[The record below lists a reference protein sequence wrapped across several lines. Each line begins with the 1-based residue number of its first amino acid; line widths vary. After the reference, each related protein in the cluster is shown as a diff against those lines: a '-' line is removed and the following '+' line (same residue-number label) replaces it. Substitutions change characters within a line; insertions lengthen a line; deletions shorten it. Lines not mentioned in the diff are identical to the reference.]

1 LNLIVFTCNGL
12 ISSPADADE
21 YVVVD
26 LSRGVVV
33 IGPFRVRAE
42 DYGVSKIAKAV
53 SRVKLMGLDLDGLV
67 VSRIGLKGLEMA
79 SGLGLKVFK
88 AEGTLEELISGSVE
102 IREVTI
108 NTVDHYCKCCGL
120 APDVT
125 GLKA

>member
-1 LNLIVFTCNGL
+1 MIVFTCNGL

-53 SRVKLMGLDLDGLV
+53 SRVKLMGLGLDGLV

-88 AEGTLEELISGSVE
+88 VEGTLEELISGSVE

-120 APDVT
+120 APDVM

>member
-1 LNLIVFTCNGL
+1 LIVFTCNGL

-88 AEGTLEELISGSVE
+88 VEGTLEELISGSVE

-120 APDVT
+120 APDVM

>member
-67 VSRIGLKGLEMA
+67 VSRIGLKGLEMV

-120 APDVT
+120 APDVM

>member
-1 LNLIVFTCNGL
+1 LIVFTCNGL

-53 SRVKLMGLDLDGLV
+53 SRVKLMGLGLDGLV

-88 AEGTLEELISGSVE
+88 VEGTLEELISGSVE

-120 APDVT
+120 APDVM

>member
-1 LNLIVFTCNGL
+1 MIVFTCNGL

-33 IGPFRVRAE
+33 MGPFRVRAE

-67 VSRIGLKGLEMA
+67 VSRIGLRGLEMA
-79 SGLGLKVFK
+79 RELGLKVFR
-88 AEGTLEELISGSVE
+88 ASGALEELINGSL
-102 IREVTI
+102 EVGEVAVSD
-108 NTVDHYCKCCGL
+108 VDRHCRCCGL
-120 APDVT
+120 AST
-125 GLKA
+125 T

>member
-1 LNLIVFTCNGL
+1 LIVFTCNGL

-33 IGPFRVRAE
+33 MGPFRVRAE

-88 AEGTLEELISGSVE
+88 VEGTLEELISGSVE

-120 APDVT
+120 APDVM

>member
-88 AEGTLEELISGSVE
+88 VEGTLGELISGSVE

>member
-1 LNLIVFTCNGL
+1 MIVFTCNGL

-79 SGLGLKVFK
+79 RELGLKVFK
-88 AEGTLEELISGSVE
+88 AEGTLGELISGSVE

-120 APDVT
+120 APDVMS
-125 GLKA
+125 LKA

>member
-1 LNLIVFTCNGL
+1 MNLIVFTCNGL

-79 SGLGLKVFK
+79 RELGLKVFK
-88 AEGTLEELISGSVE
+88 ASGALEELINGGL
-102 IREVTI
+102 EVGEVAVSD
-108 NTVDHYCKCCGL
+108 VDRHCRCCGL
-120 APDVT
+120 AST
-125 GLKA
+125 T

>member
-1 LNLIVFTCNGL
+1 LIVFTCNGL

-67 VSRIGLKGLEMA
+67 ISRIGLKGLEMA
-79 SGLGLKVFK
+79 SGLELKAFK
-88 AEGTLEELISGSVE
+88 AEGTLGELISGSVE

-108 NTVDHYCKCCGL
+108 NTVDHYCKRCGL
-120 APDVT
+120 APDVK

>member
-1 LNLIVFTCNGL
+1 M
-12 ISSPADADE
+12 
-21 YVVVD
+21 
-26 LSRGVVV
+26 
-33 IGPFRVRAE
+33 GPFRVRAE

-88 AEGTLEELISGSVE
+88 VEGTLEELISGSVE

-120 APDVT
+120 APDVMS
-125 GLKA
+125 LKA

>member
-1 LNLIVFTCNGL
+1 LIVFTCNGL

-88 AEGTLEELISGSVE
+88 VEGTLEELISGSVE

-120 APDVT
+120 APDVMS
-125 GLKA
+125 LKA

>member
-1 LNLIVFTCNGL
+1 MIVFTCNGL

-88 AEGTLEELISGSVE
+88 VEGTLEELISGSVE

-120 APDVT
+120 APDVMD
-125 GLKA
+125 LKA

>member
-1 LNLIVFTCNGL
+1 MNLIVFTCNGL

-88 AEGTLEELISGSVE
+88 VEGTLEELISGSVE

-120 APDVT
+120 APDVM